1 MKIPIKQQLSLDKFV
16 NKDNTN
22 KMVDENEKKESTTTI
37 E

>member
-1 MKIPIKQQLSLDKFV
+1 MKIASKQQLSLDKYV
-16 NKDNTN
+16 SKNNTS